1 MTVAELGLKI
11 DSGPA
16 TTAAR
21 ELEKLSAA
29 GHRATAEFDKLQKV
43 AQIAT
48 SQFNVIN
55 SVARRNNE
63 TFAVAAMR
71 FADAGNK
78 FSAGAKAAN
87 DNIKQ
92 LAAAGPAL
100 GGIAGTLASMVSPAT
115 LAGLAFSAAG
125 TAAGVLISKWLDS
138 GPSVEATMREHA
150 RLVGVVKD
158 SYDKAANAARDWFEQ
173 SKAVTE
179 LQIRVNEVQ
188 LREQLQRATGAG
200 LQGTLQKDFA
210 SFFGFGDPEIATA
223 FKPFS
228 DAIYTLNDQL
238 QAGTPNVRQFV
249 DEVARIALVSKD
261 PALQKIAADL
271 IKVLDPATTAA
282 KSLEQVAAMLRAI
295 NGIAPSRD
303 DRKILGLPEPRTI
316 RETKDAYDRMVE
328 TVEKRNEKLA
338 IESQT
343 IGMTAGATAAFRV
356 EQELLNAAQRA
367 NVDLTP
373 EQIANN
379 QRLAETA
386 GELATKT
393 EQMRKAQAFSNQLSD
408 AGRSAVSG
416 FVTDLKNGVDGVEAM
431 TKALNSLSDKLL
443 DMAVNQ
449 VWEMAFPKT
458 GGGGLFGSLF
468 GGGAG
473 AGLHTP
479 GGFSAAFPKPNA
491 NGNAFMGGNVIPFAK
506 GGVIKVPTL
515 FPMANGA
522 GLMGEAGPEAVM
534 PLRRGAD
541 GKLGVAASGGGG
553 GMRVIINNYGAE
565 VEQRQNED
573 GDLEI
578 TVRGLVRDEL
588 ASGRTNG
595 IMRQKWG
602 MSPRGVAR
610 S

>member
-11 DSGPA
+11 DTSPA
-16 TTAAR
+16 AAAAR
-21 ELEKLSAA
+21 ELDKLSAA

-63 TFAVAAMR
+63 TFAVAARR

-92 LAAAGPAL
+92 LTAAGPAL
-100 GGIAGTLASMVSPAT
+100 GGIAGSLAAMASPAT

-138 GPSVEATMREHA
+138 GPSVESTMGEHA

-188 LREQLQRATGAG
+188 LREQLSRATGTG
-200 LQGTLQKDFA
+200 LQSTLQKDFE
-210 SFFGFGDPEIATA
+210 SFFGLFGDGPQIATT

-228 DAIYTLNDQL
+228 DAIYTLNEQL
-238 QAGTPNVRQFV
+238 QAGSPNVRQFV

-261 PALQKIAADL
+261 AGIQKIAADL

-303 DRKILGLPEPRTI
+303 DRKILGLPEPRQI
-316 RETKDAYDRMVE
+316 RETKDAYDRMLE
-328 TVEKRNEKLA
+328 TIEKRNEKLA

-356 EQELLNAAQRA
+356 EQELLNAARRA
-367 NVDLTP
+367 EIELTP

-379 QRLAETA
+379 ERLAQSAGMVAERTA
-386 GELATKT
+386 NLRFAHDE
-393 EQMRKAQAFSNQLSD
+393 M
-408 AGRSAVSG
+408 RSAFVG
-416 FVTDLKNGVDGVEAM
+416 FGQSIREGASAMEAFQ
-431 TKALNSLSDKLL
+431 KAGMNALSRIADKLMQ
-443 DMAVNQ
+443 MAADQ
-449 VWEMAFPKT
+449 LWTSAF
-458 GGGGLFGSLF
+458 GGGSGGGFLGSLF
-468 GGGAG
+468 GGGGGGAPAVGMVGAAG
-473 AGLHTP
+473 GMA
-479 GGFSAAFPKPNA
+479 
-491 NGNAFMGGNVIPFAK
+491 
-506 GGVIKVPTL
+506 VPT
-515 FPMANGA
+515 FF
-522 GLMGEAGPEAVM
+522 
-534 PLRRGAD
+534 
-541 GKLGVAASGGGG
+541 ASGGYTGHGGKYEPAGTVHRGEYVLRQEAVKRIGVPRLNSMNRGYADGGFVGGMAGNDNRMSISIPVSITGG
-553 GMRVIINNYGAE
+553 GDVDERKTADMIKAALRSPDMDARIVAS
-565 VEQRQNED
+565 
-573 GDLEI
+573 
-578 TVRGLVRDEL
+578 VR
-588 ASGRTNG
+588 
-595 IMRQKWG
+595 K
-602 MSPRGVAR
+602 AR
-610 S
+610 ATRNL